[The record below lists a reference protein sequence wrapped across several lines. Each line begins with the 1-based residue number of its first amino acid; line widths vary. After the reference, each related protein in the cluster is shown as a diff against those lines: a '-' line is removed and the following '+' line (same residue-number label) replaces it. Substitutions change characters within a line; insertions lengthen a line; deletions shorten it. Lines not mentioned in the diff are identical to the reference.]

1 MQVDYFIIGQGLA
14 GSVLAHTLHQQGCSF
29 IIIDAD
35 HPVTSSKVAAGLIN
49 PVTGK
54 RVVKTWLA
62 DCIFPFA
69 ASFYTALEKQLDAR
83 FYHSKKIYKPY
94 QSIEEQNDVIAKT
107 AEDRLSP
114 YISIDCANETFQPFI
129 HNELGGIEIA
139 HSGYLD
145 TNSFLTASRTFF
157 TSIQSFEKG
166 TVAFSDF
173 AVTDKCVTWKNHS
186 AKKIIFSEGFAAI
199 NNPLFNWL
207 PFSVTKG
214 QILELEIANFQKD
227 YIINKGAFVLP
238 KKDGK
243 YLAGSSYEH
252 ATDNTV
258 TEKGQKMVEDK
269 LKTMLKVPYKIVG
282 QRAAV
287 RPTVRDR
294 RPFLG
299 IHPEHPQVAIFNG
312 MGAKG
317 VTLSPYFALEMVN
330 FLEKGTE
337 LHPEANISRYFS
349 LYFDRLQKS

>member
-35 HPVTSSKVAAGLIN
+35 NPITSSKVAAGLIN

-62 DCIFPFA
+62 DTIFPFA
-69 ASFYTALEKQLDAR
+69 ETFYRTLEKQLNAS
-83 FYHSKKIYKPY
+83 FYHSQKIYKPY

-114 YISIDCANETFQPFI
+114 YISTDCDNDVFQPTI
-129 HNELGGIEIA
+129 HNELGGIEIS

-145 TNSFLTASRTFF
+145 TKSFLTASRTFF
-157 TSIQSFEKG
+157 TSIHSFQKENVSISDITLNENGVKWKG
-166 TVAFSDF
+166 HTS
-173 AVTDKCVTWKNHS
+173 
-186 AKKIIFSEGFAAI
+186 KKIIFSEGYLAI

-214 QILELEIANFQKD
+214 QILELEIENFTKD
-227 YIINKGAFVLP
+227 HIINKGVFVLP
-238 KKDGK
+238 KIDGK

-252 ATDNTV
+252 SADNTV
-258 TEKGQKMVEDK
+258 TEHGKKMVEDK
-269 LKTMLKVPYKIVG
+269 LKTLLKVPYKIIN

-299 IHPEHPQVAIFNG
+299 IHPEQPQLAIFNG

-330 FLEKGTE
+330 FLEKGIE
-337 LHPEANISRYFS
+337 LHHEANISRYFS
-349 LYFDRLQKS
+349 LYFDRLNKS